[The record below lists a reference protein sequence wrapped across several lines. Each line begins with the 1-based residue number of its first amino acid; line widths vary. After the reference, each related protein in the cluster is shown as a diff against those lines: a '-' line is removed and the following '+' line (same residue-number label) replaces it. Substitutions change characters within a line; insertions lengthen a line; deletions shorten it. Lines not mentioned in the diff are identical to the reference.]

1 MHRRPLLSPRTDSTL
16 SRHDALP
23 IARGYA
29 DTARAAAEAADARAR
44 LGRSLGPL
52 DGRIVSVK
60 DLFDMPGEVT
70 AAGSKLLRDAA
81 PATAMAPAI
90 ARLAAAGAVLVGKTN
105 MTEFAFSGVG
115 INPQTA
121 IELLGGVLDRDRK

>member
-1 MHRRPLLSPRTDSTL
+1 M
-16 SRHDALP
+16 
-23 IARGYA
+23 YFFFFKQK
-29 DTARAAAEAADARAR
+29 TAYEM
-44 LGRSLGPL
+44 
-52 DGRIVSVK
+52 RISDWSSDVCSSDLSVK

-70 AAGSKLLRDAA
+70 TAGSKLLRDAA

-115 INPQTA
+115 LHPHYATRGTPADCRRNPRGPTSRGA
-121 IELLGGVLDRDRK
+121 RKSVGRGTRASRRREYGGR